1 MQADGRGG
9 GSQVKK
15 GPWGHALGIPS
26 EGCWESSGVCEGPGL
41 LVAQPMPA
49 PPPPPR
55 SLSRSL
61 SSAGLPGAAPAGTT
75 RHHTPL
81 HSLHQAQQ
89 PGPGAD
95 IPPRGGNTLGW
106 SCFVEGPI
114 VPRRWRGEKWDSYSK
129 WSDVRKGFS
138 PQLWQDSRVRWC
150 GLRTAQWPG
159 HRQVGATVHLALCPP
174 SHVP

>member
-1 MQADGRGG
+1 MQADGPGG

-15 GPWGHALGIPS
+15 GPWGRALSIPS
-26 EGCWESSGVCEGPGL
+26 EGHWESSGVCEGPGL
-41 LVAQPMPA
+41 RVAQLMP
-49 PPPPPR
+49 PH

-61 SSAGLPGAAPAGTT
+61 SSAGLPGAAPAGPTW
-75 RHHTPL
+75 HHTPL

-89 PGPGAD
+89 PGPGTD

-114 VPRRWRGEKWDSYSK
+114 VPRRWRGEKRDVCSR

-138 PQLWQDSRVRWC
+138 PQLWQDSRVWWC
-150 GLRTAQWPG
+150 GLCTAQWPS
-159 HRQVGATVHLALCPP
+159 HRGE
-174 SHVP
+174 